1 MLLDEL
7 RQRGENLGRALTNGK
22 DGDLGLSLALFT
34 AHYMG
39 IIEGVMAVTGYDFF
53 EDLLDKTRM
62 FPRLLE
68 GIRMIRADEGRH
80 ITHGMDYLREMLS
93 QHPQYVQP
101 VRELFMNEAVKI
113 PTRTE
118 FVFTPNAFG
127 LDKERMM
134 ALSYSHHQQRMKE
147 AGL

>member
-1 MLLDEL
+1 ML
-7 RQRGENLGRALTNGK
+7 N
-22 DGDLGLSLALFT
+22 
-34 AHYMG
+34 
-39 IIEGVMAVTGYDFF
+39 
-53 EDLLDKTRM
+53 
-62 FPRLLE
+62 
-68 GIRMIRADEGRH
+68 
-80 ITHGMDYLREMLS
+80 

-134 ALSYSHHQQRMKE
+134 ALSYGHHQQRMRE